1 LTILSRRIRPTE
13 RDKAVVV
20 SVDEADSN
28 LEEISEVE
36 IVVANLSQETDVV
49 LQEVSSKET
58 DHR

>member
-13 RDKAVVV
+13 RDKEVVV